1 MSTASTTVE
10 AVDLGDL
17 TEELRV
23 SLLIEVPECEG
34 AEEMVVRSEE
44 VLGGDAIDVSSRRVV
59 LRMVR
64 AAPSGVASL
73 FSRTESCL
81 TPVLTIA
88 FL

>member
-34 AEEMVVRSEE
+34 AEETVVRSED
-44 VLGGDAIDVSSRRVV
+44 VLGGDAIDLSSRTVV
-59 LRMVR
+59 LRTVR
-64 AAPSGVASL
+64 AAPNGVTSL

-81 TPVLTIA
+81 TPELSTG
-88 FL
+88 FF